1 MYLEYRINLNINILE
16 NDLTLSHFLFFLG
29 EHTTYVRKDLLKHGE
44 LRNTYT
50 TFLGI
55 RKRQIFALLMMA
67 VSCQF
72 DNLQATKKYTLHY
85 LCSSLDGQISA
96 YSVPERT
103 SRLSFRSTLCFADNF
118 PLKSL

>member
-1 MYLEYRINLNINILE
+1 MITNNWKNELA
-16 NDLTLSHFLFFLG
+16 LSHFLFFLG
-29 EHTTYVRKDLLKHGE
+29 EHTTYVRKDLLEQGE
-44 LRNTYT
+44 LRITYT

-85 LCSSLDGQISA
+85 LCSSLEGQISA
-96 YSVPERT
+96 YSVSERT
-103 SRLSFRSTLCFADNF
+103 SRLSFRSTLVRSVRIVCFADNF